1 MKDIIENRVS
11 KEVQVPEDTFLEG
24 LLDITEFL
32 FSELENFLEE
42 ENRYHG
48 ITKSYMNTVNIA
60 FCKFNKEITEDDVI
74 IYGKVLY
81 LFKPIL
87 KREFKRLKDKKL
99 SLGDVTIV
107 IINKILSIITEEKTI
122 GFRFSKELKTL
133 RKIITKLFDNI
144 KMKRKE
150 DPLYQLSN
158 SIKTYKDSGYV
169 GKYCLDHF
177 SFLEKS
183 DIEKSKLSDPGP
195 RISMCDNDKLLK
207 EVIF

>member
-1 MKDIIENRVS
+1 MKNIIENRIS

-24 LLDITEFL
+24 LVDITEFL
-32 FSELENFLEE
+32 FSELEYFLEK

-60 FCKFNKEITEDDVI
+60 FNKINKEVTEGDAE
-74 IYGKVLY
+74 IYGKILY

-107 IINKILSIITEEKTI
+107 IINKILGIVTEEKTP

-133 RKIITKLFDNI
+133 RKIITKLYDNI
-144 KMKRKE
+144 KMKKKE

-158 SIKTYKDSGYV
+158 LIKTYKDNGYI
-169 GKYCLDHF
+169 GKYSLDHF
-177 SFLEKS
+177 SFIDNNIIKE
-183 DIEKSKLSDPGP
+183 ELSDPGP
-195 RISMCDNDKLLK
+195 RISIEDNNKCLK
-207 EVIF
+207 EVTF